1 MRWEIKNGKLSLEL
15 NFENVQKLAAF
26 IQSIAPVIDRE
37 NHHPDMRINHTKLEL
52 QLFTYDK
59 QCISER
65 DYRMAELISEK
76 FRKSIV
82 DSE

>member
-37 NHHPDMRINHTKLEL
+37 NHHPDMQISHTKLEL

-65 DYRMAELISEK
+65 DYRMADLISEIAEK
-76 FRKSIV
+76 CN
-82 DSE
+82 DLN